1 KMSINFY
8 SQLKKNL
15 QGELRENF
23 DLSKSNWLG
32 IGGKANFFFK
42 PKDLND
48 LQIFLRNNNQHF
60 PIIVIGSGSNLLI
73 RDKGFEGVVIKFGK
87 NFDYI
92 KINNEIIN
100 CGPATQKTLLA
111 ETAANNNLTGFEFLY
126 CIPGT
131 IAGGIVMNSG
141 CYGSD
146 ISKIVLSISVIDMNG
161 EIKIINNKD
170 INFSYRKSSL
180 TKNQIITNIEMKGS
194 FLKKEKVIEIMRNLK
209 NKKDFEQ
216 PQKIKTGGSTFKN
229 PRDSDKKAWELIKES
244 GCADLRVGGIK
255 LSKLHCNFLENLD
268 GATSEDA
275 ENLIENIKQQVFKK
289 TNINLELE
297 LEVVGKK

>member
-1 KMSINFY
+1 MSINFY
-8 SQLKKNL
+8 SEHKKNL

-42 PKDLND
+42 PKDLKD
-48 LQIFLRNNNQHF
+48 LQIFLRNNNKHF

-73 RDKGFEGVVIKFGK
+73 RDKGFDGVVIKFGK
-87 NFDYI
+87 DFDYK
-92 KINNEIIN
+92 KINNNIIN
-100 CGPATQKTLLA
+100 CGPATPKSILA
-111 ETAANNNLTGFEFLY
+111 EYAANNNLTGFEFLY

-131 IAGGIVMNSG
+131 VAGGVVMNSG

-146 ISKIVLSISVIDMNG
+146 ISKVVLSVTVIDMNG
-161 EIKIINNKD
+161 EIKIISNKD
-170 INFSYRKSSL
+170 INFSYRHSSL

-194 FLKKEKVIEIMRNLK
+194 FLENQKILEIMKNLK
-209 NKKDFEQ
+209 DKKDTEQ

-229 PRDSDKKAWELIKES
+229 PKNSDKKAWQLIKES
-244 GCADLRVGGIK
+244 GCADLRVGRIK
-255 LSKLHCNFLENLD
+255 LSNLHCNFLENLD
-268 GATSEDA
+268 KASSEDA
-275 ENLIENIKQQVFKK
+275 ENLIEKIKKEVFKK
-289 TNINLELE
+289 TNVNLELE

>member
-1 KMSINFY
+1 MSINFY

-180 TKNQIITNIEMKGS
+180 TKNQIITNIEMRGS

-229 PRDSDKKAWELIKES
+229 PRNSDKKAWELIKES

>member
-1 KMSINFY
+1 MSINFY
-8 SQLKKNL
+8 SELKKNL

-42 PKDLND
+42 PKDLKD
-48 LQIFLRNNNQHF
+48 LQIFLRNNNRHF

-73 RDKGFEGVVIKFGK
+73 RDKGFDGVVIKFGK
-87 NFDYI
+87 DFDYI
-92 KINNEIIN
+92 KINNDIIN
-100 CGPATQKTLLA
+100 CGPATPKSILA
-111 ETAANNNLTGFEFLY
+111 EYVANNNLTGFEFLY

-131 IAGGIVMNSG
+131 IAGGVVMNSG

-146 ISKIVLSISVIDMNG
+146 ISKVVLSVTVIDMNG
-161 EIKIINNKD
+161 EIEVISNKD
-170 INFSYRKSSL
+170 INFSYRHSSL

-194 FLKKEKVIEIMRNLK
+194 FLENQKILEIMKNLK
-209 NKKDFEQ
+209 DKKDTEQ

-229 PRDSDKKAWELIKES
+229 PKNSDKKAWQLIKES
-244 GCADLRVGGIK
+244 GCADLRVGRIK
-255 LSKLHCNFLENLD
+255 LSNLHCNFLENLD
-268 GATSEDA
+268 KASSEDA
-275 ENLIENIKQQVFKK
+275 ENLIEKIKKEVFKK
-289 TNINLELE
+289 TNVNLELE

>member
-1 KMSINFY
+1 MSTNFY
-8 SQLKKNL
+8 SQLKKNI

-161 EIKIINNKD
+161 DIKIINNKD

-229 PRDSDKKAWELIKES
+229 PSNSDKKAWELIKES

>member
-1 KMSINFY
+1 MSINFY
-8 SQLKKNL
+8 SELKKNL

>member
-1 KMSINFY
+1 MSINFY
-8 SQLKKNL
+8 SQLKRNL
-15 QGELRENF
+15 KGDLRENF

-32 IGGKANFFFK
+32 IGGKAKFFFK
-42 PKDLND
+42 PKDLKD
-48 LQIFLRNNNQHF
+48 LQIFLKNNNQHL

-73 RDKGFEGVVIKFGK
+73 RDKGFDGVVIKFGK
-87 NFDYI
+87 DFDYI
-92 KINNEIIN
+92 RINNDIIN
-100 CGPATQKTLLA
+100 CGPSTQKTLLA
-111 ETAANNNLTGFEFLY
+111 EYAANNNLTGFEFLY

-131 IAGGIVMNSG
+131 VAGGVVMNSG

-146 ISKIVLSISVIDMNG
+146 ISKIVLSISIIDMNG

-170 INFSYRKSSL
+170 INFSYRYSSL

-194 FLKKEKVIEIMRNLK
+194 FLEKQKILEIMNNLK
-209 NKKDFEQ
+209 NKKDTDQ

-229 PRDSDKKAWELIKES
+229 PKNSDKKAWQLIKES

-255 LSKLHCNFLENLD
+255 LSNLHCNFLENLD
-268 GATSEDA
+268 KATSEDA
-275 ENLIENIKQQVFKK
+275 ETLIENIKKEVFKK

-297 LEVVGKK
+297 LEVVGKR

>member
-1 KMSINFY
+1 MSINFY
-8 SQLKKNL
+8 SELKKNL

-42 PKDLND
+42 PKDLKD
-48 LQIFLRNNNQHF
+48 LQIFLRNNNKHF

-73 RDKGFEGVVIKFGK
+73 RDKGFDGVVIKFGK
-87 NFDYI
+87 DFDYK
-92 KINNEIIN
+92 KINNNIIN
-100 CGPATQKTLLA
+100 CGPATPKSILA
-111 ETAANNNLTGFEFLY
+111 EYAANNNLTGFEFLY

-131 IAGGIVMNSG
+131 VAGGVVMNSG

-146 ISKIVLSISVIDMNG
+146 ISKVVLSVTVIDMNG

-170 INFSYRKSSL
+170 INFSYRHSSL

-194 FLKKEKVIEIMRNLK
+194 FLEKQKILEIMKNLK
-209 NKKDFEQ
+209 NKKDSEQ

-229 PRDSDKKAWELIKES
+229 PKNSEKKAWQLIKES

-255 LSKLHCNFLENLD
+255 LSNLHCNFLENLD
-268 GATSEDA
+268 KASSEDA
-275 ENLIENIKQQVFKK
+275 ENLIEKIKKEVFKK
-289 TNINLELE
+289 TNVNLELE

>member
-1 KMSINFY
+1 MSINFY
-8 SQLKKNL
+8 SQLRKNL
-15 QGELRENF
+15 QGDLRENF

-32 IGGKANFFFK
+32 IGGKAKFLFK
-42 PKDLND
+42 PNDLKD
-48 LQIFLRNNNQHF
+48 LQIFLKNNNQHL

-73 RDKGFEGVVIKFGK
+73 RDKGFDGVVIKFGK
-87 NFDYI
+87 DFDYI
-92 KINNEIIN
+92 KINNDIIN
-100 CGPATQKTLLA
+100 CGPSTQKSLLA
-111 ETAANNNLTGFEFLY
+111 KYAANNNLTGFEFLY

-131 IAGGIVMNSG
+131 VAGGVVMNSG

-146 ISKIVLSISVIDMNG
+146 MSKVVLSISIIDMNG

-170 INFSYRKSSL
+170 INFSYRHTSL

-194 FLKKEKVIEIMRNLK
+194 FLEKQKILEIMENLK
-209 NKKDFEQ
+209 NKKDTDQ

-229 PRDSDKKAWELIKES
+229 PKNSDKKAWQLIKES

-255 LSKLHCNFLENLD
+255 LSNLHCNFLENLD
-268 GATSEDA
+268 KASSEDA
-275 ENLIENIKQQVFKK
+275 ENLIENIKKEVFKK

>member
-1 KMSINFY
+1 MSINFY

-100 CGPATQKTLLA
+100 CGPATQKILLA

-146 ISKIVLSISVIDMNG
+146 LSKIVLSISVIDMNG

-268 GATSEDA
+268 AATSEDA

>member
-1 KMSINFY
+1 MSINFY
-8 SQLKKNL
+8 SELKKNL

-42 PKDLND
+42 PKDLKD
-48 LQIFLRNNNQHF
+48 LQIFLRNNNKHF

-73 RDKGFEGVVIKFGK
+73 RDKGFDGVVIKFGK
-87 NFDYI
+87 DFDYK
-92 KINNEIIN
+92 KINNNIIN
-100 CGPATQKTLLA
+100 CGPATPKSILA
-111 ETAANNNLTGFEFLY
+111 EYAANNNLTGFEFLH

-131 IAGGIVMNSG
+131 IAGGVVMNSG

-146 ISKIVLSISVIDMNG
+146 ISKVVLSVTVIDMNG
-161 EIKIINNKD
+161 EIKIISNKD
-170 INFSYRKSSL
+170 INFSYRHSSL
-180 TKNQIITNIEMKGS
+180 TKNQIITNIEMQGS
-194 FLKKEKVIEIMRNLK
+194 FLENQKILEIMKNLK
-209 NKKDFEQ
+209 NKKDSEQ

-229 PRDSDKKAWELIKES
+229 PKNSEKKAWQLIKES

-255 LSKLHCNFLENLD
+255 LSNLHCNFLENLD
-268 GATSEDA
+268 KASSEDA
-275 ENLIENIKQQVFKK
+275 ENLIEKIKKEVFKK
-289 TNINLELE
+289 TNVNLELE

>member
-1 KMSINFY
+1 MSINFY

-146 ISKIVLSISVIDMNG
+146 LSKIVLSISVIDMNG

>member
-1 KMSINFY
+1 MSINFY
-8 SQLKKNL
+8 SELKKNL

-42 PKDLND
+42 PKDLKD
-48 LQIFLRNNNQHF
+48 LQIFLRNNNRHF

-73 RDKGFEGVVIKFGK
+73 RDKGFDGVVIKFGK
-87 NFDYI
+87 DFDYK
-92 KINNEIIN
+92 KINNNIIN
-100 CGPATQKTLLA
+100 CGPATPKSILA
-111 ETAANNNLTGFEFLY
+111 EYAANNNLTGFEFLY

-131 IAGGIVMNSG
+131 VAGGVVMNSG

-146 ISKIVLSISVIDMNG
+146 ISKVILSVTVIDMNG
-161 EIKIINNKD
+161 EIEVISNKD
-170 INFSYRKSSL
+170 INFSYRHSSL

-194 FLKKEKVIEIMRNLK
+194 FLENQKILEIMKNLK
-209 NKKDFEQ
+209 DKKDTEQ

-229 PRDSDKKAWELIKES
+229 PKNSDKKAWQLIKES
-244 GCADLRVGGIK
+244 GCADLRVGRIK
-255 LSKLHCNFLENLD
+255 LSNLHCNFLENLD
-268 GATSEDA
+268 KASSEDA
-275 ENLIENIKQQVFKK
+275 ENLIEKIKKEVFKK
-289 TNINLELE
+289 TNVNLELE

>member
-1 KMSINFY
+1 MSINFY
-8 SQLKKNL
+8 SELKKNL

-42 PKDLND
+42 PKDLKD
-48 LQIFLRNNNQHF
+48 LQIFLRNNNKHF

-73 RDKGFEGVVIKFGK
+73 RDKGFDGVVIKFGK
-87 NFDYI
+87 DFDYI
-92 KINNEIIN
+92 KINNDIIN
-100 CGPATQKTLLA
+100 CGPATPKSILA
-111 ETAANNNLTGFEFLY
+111 EYAANNNLTGFEFLY

-131 IAGGIVMNSG
+131 IAGGVVMNSG

-146 ISKIVLSISVIDMNG
+146 ISKVVLSVTVIDMNG
-161 EIKIINNKD
+161 EIKIISNKD
-170 INFSYRKSSL
+170 INFSYRHSSL

-194 FLKKEKVIEIMRNLK
+194 FLENQKILEIMKNLK
-209 NKKDFEQ
+209 NKKDSEQ

-229 PRDSDKKAWELIKES
+229 PKNSDKKAWQLIKES
-244 GCADLRVGGIK
+244 GCADLRVGRIK
-255 LSKLHCNFLENLD
+255 LSNLHCNFLENLD
-268 GATSEDA
+268 KASSEDA
-275 ENLIENIKQQVFKK
+275 ENLIEKIKKEVFKK
-289 TNINLELE
+289 TNVNLELE

>member
-1 KMSINFY
+1 MSINFY
-8 SQLKKNL
+8 SQLKRNL
-15 QGELRENF
+15 KGDLRENF

-32 IGGKANFFFK
+32 IGGKAKFFFK
-42 PKDLND
+42 PKDLKD
-48 LQIFLRNNNQHF
+48 LQIFLKNNNQHL

-73 RDKGFEGVVIKFGK
+73 RDKGFDGVVIKFGK
-87 NFDYI
+87 DFDYI
-92 KINNEIIN
+92 RINNDIIN
-100 CGPATQKTLLA
+100 CGPSTQKTLLA
-111 ETAANNNLTGFEFLY
+111 EYAANNNLTGFEFLY

-131 IAGGIVMNSG
+131 VAGGVVMNSG

-146 ISKIVLSISVIDMNG
+146 ISKIVLSISIIDMNG

-170 INFSYRKSSL
+170 INFSYRHTSL

-194 FLKKEKVIEIMRNLK
+194 FLEKQKILEIMNNLK
-209 NKKDFEQ
+209 NRKDTDQ

-229 PRDSDKKAWELIKES
+229 PKNSDKKAWQLIKES

-255 LSKLHCNFLENLD
+255 LSNLHCNFLENLD
-268 GATSEDA
+268 KATSEDA
-275 ENLIENIKQQVFKK
+275 ETLIENIKKEVFKK

-297 LEVVGKK
+297 LEVVGKR

>member
-1 KMSINFY
+1 MSINFY
-8 SQLKKNL
+8 SQLRKNL
-15 QGELRENF
+15 QGDLRENF

-32 IGGKANFFFK
+32 IGGKAKFLFK
-42 PKDLND
+42 PKDLKD
-48 LQIFLRNNNQHF
+48 LQIFLKNNDQHL

-73 RDKGFEGVVIKFGK
+73 RDKGFDGVVIKFGK
-87 NFDYI
+87 DFDYI
-92 KINNEIIN
+92 KINNDIIN
-100 CGPATQKTLLA
+100 CGPSTQKSLLA
-111 ETAANNNLTGFEFLY
+111 KYAANNNLTGFEFLY

-131 IAGGIVMNSG
+131 VAGGVVMNSG

-146 ISKIVLSISVIDMNG
+146 ISKIVLSISIIDMNG
-161 EIKIINNKD
+161 KIKIINNKD
-170 INFSYRKSSL
+170 INFSYRHTSL

-194 FLKKEKVIEIMRNLK
+194 FLEKQKILEIMENLK
-209 NKKDFEQ
+209 NKKDTDQ

-229 PRDSDKKAWELIKES
+229 PKNSDKKAWQLIKES

-255 LSKLHCNFLENLD
+255 LSNLHCNFLENLD
-268 GATSEDA
+268 KASSEDA
-275 ENLIENIKQQVFKK
+275 ENLIENIKKEVFKK

>member
-1 KMSINFY
+1 MSINFY
-8 SQLKKNL
+8 SQLRKNL
-15 QGELRENF
+15 QGDLRENF

-32 IGGKANFFFK
+32 IGGKAKFIFK
-42 PKDLND
+42 PKDLKD
-48 LQIFLRNNNQHF
+48 LQIFLKNNNQHL

-73 RDKGFEGVVIKFGK
+73 RDKGFDGVVIKFGK
-87 NFDYI
+87 DFDYI
-92 KINNEIIN
+92 KINNDIIN
-100 CGPATQKTLLA
+100 CGPSTQKSLLA
-111 ETAANNNLTGFEFLY
+111 KYAANNNLTGFEFLY

-131 IAGGIVMNSG
+131 VAGGVVMNSG

-146 ISKIVLSISVIDMNG
+146 MSKVVLSISIIDMNG

-170 INFSYRKSSL
+170 INFSYRHTSL

-194 FLKKEKVIEIMRNLK
+194 FLEKQKILEIMENLK
-209 NKKDFEQ
+209 NQKDTDQ

-229 PRDSDKKAWELIKES
+229 PKNSDKKAWQLIKES

-255 LSKLHCNFLENLD
+255 LSNLHCNFLENLD
-268 GATSEDA
+268 KASSEDA
-275 ENLIENIKQQVFKK
+275 ENLIENIKKEVFKK

>member
-1 KMSINFY
+1 MSINFY
-8 SQLKKNL
+8 SQLRKNL
-15 QGELRENF
+15 QGDLRENF

-32 IGGKANFFFK
+32 IGGKAKFLFK
-42 PKDLND
+42 PKDLKD
-48 LQIFLRNNNQHF
+48 LQIFLKNNNQHL

-73 RDKGFEGVVIKFGK
+73 RDKGFDGVVIKFGK
-87 NFDYI
+87 DFDYI
-92 KINNEIIN
+92 KINNDIIN
-100 CGPATQKTLLA
+100 CGPSTQKSLLA
-111 ETAANNNLTGFEFLY
+111 KYAANNNLTGFEFLY

-131 IAGGIVMNSG
+131 VAGGVVMNSG

-146 ISKIVLSISVIDMNG
+146 ISKIVLSISIIDMNG
-161 EIKIINNKD
+161 KIKIINNKD
-170 INFSYRKSSL
+170 INFSYRHTSL

-194 FLKKEKVIEIMRNLK
+194 FLEKQKILEIMENLK
-209 NKKDFEQ
+209 NKKDTDQ

-229 PRDSDKKAWELIKES
+229 PKNSDKKAWQLIKES

-255 LSKLHCNFLENLD
+255 LSNLHCNFLENLD
-268 GATSEDA
+268 KASSEDA
-275 ENLIENIKQQVFKK
+275 ENLIENIKKEVFKK

>member
-1 KMSINFY
+1 MSINFY
-8 SQLKKNL
+8 SQLTRNL
-15 QGELRENF
+15 KGDLRENF

-32 IGGKANFFFK
+32 IGGKAKFFFK
-42 PKDLND
+42 PKDLKD
-48 LQIFLRNNNQHF
+48 LQIFLKNNNQHL

-73 RDKGFEGVVIKFGK
+73 RDKGFDGVVIKFGK
-87 NFDYI
+87 DFDYI
-92 KINNEIIN
+92 KINNDIIN
-100 CGPATQKTLLA
+100 CGPSTQKTLLA
-111 ETAANNNLTGFEFLY
+111 EYAANNNLTGFEFLY

-131 IAGGIVMNSG
+131 VAGGVVMNSG

-146 ISKIVLSISVIDMNG
+146 ISKIVLSISIIDMNG

-170 INFSYRKSSL
+170 INFSYRHTSL

-194 FLKKEKVIEIMRNLK
+194 FLEKQKILEIMNNLK
-209 NKKDFEQ
+209 NKKDTNQ

-229 PRDSDKKAWELIKES
+229 PKNSDKKAWQLIKES

-255 LSKLHCNFLENLD
+255 LSNLHCNFLENLD
-268 GATSEDA
+268 KATSEDA
-275 ENLIENIKQQVFKK
+275 ETLIENIKKEVFKK

-297 LEVVGKK
+297 LEVVGKR

>member
-1 KMSINFY
+1 MSINFY
-8 SQLKKNL
+8 SELKKNL

-42 PKDLND
+42 PKDLKD
-48 LQIFLRNNNQHF
+48 LQIFLRNNNKHF

-73 RDKGFEGVVIKFGK
+73 RDKGFDGVVIKFGK
-87 NFDYI
+87 DFDYK
-92 KINNEIIN
+92 KINNNIIN
-100 CGPATQKTLLA
+100 CGPATPKSILA
-111 ETAANNNLTGFEFLY
+111 EYAANNNLTGFEFLY

-131 IAGGIVMNSG
+131 VAGGVVMNSG

-146 ISKIVLSISVIDMNG
+146 ISKVVLSVTVIDMNG
-161 EIKIINNKD
+161 EIKVISNKD
-170 INFSYRKSSL
+170 INFSYRHSSL
-180 TKNQIITNIEMKGS
+180 TKNQIITNIEMQGS
-194 FLKKEKVIEIMRNLK
+194 FLENQKILEIMKNLK
-209 NKKDFEQ
+209 DKKDTEQ

-229 PRDSDKKAWELIKES
+229 PKNSDKKAWQLIKES
-244 GCADLRVGGIK
+244 GCADLRVGRIK
-255 LSKLHCNFLENLD
+255 LSNLHCNFLENLD
-268 GATSEDA
+268 KASSEDA
-275 ENLIENIKQQVFKK
+275 ENLIEKIKKEVFKK

>member
-1 KMSINFY
+1 MSINFY
-8 SQLKKNL
+8 SQLKKNI

-32 IGGKANFFFK
+32 IGGKAKFFFK
-42 PKDLND
+42 PKDLKD

-73 RDKGFEGVVIKFGK
+73 RDKGFDGVVIKFGK
-87 NFDYI
+87 DFDYI
-92 KINNEIIN
+92 KINNDIIN
-100 CGPATQKTLLA
+100 CGPATQKSLLA
-111 ETAANNNLTGFEFLY
+111 EYAANNNLTGFEFLY

-131 IAGGIVMNSG
+131 VAGGVIMNSG

-146 ISKIVLSISVIDMNG
+146 ISKVVLSISAIDMNG
-161 EIKIINNKD
+161 EIKIIDNKD
-170 INFSYRKSSL
+170 INFSYRHSSL

-194 FLKKEKVIEIMRNLK
+194 VLEKKKVLEIMENLK
-209 NKKDFEQ
+209 NKKDTEQ

-229 PRDSDKKAWELIKES
+229 PNNSDKKAWQLIKES
-244 GCADLRVGGIK
+244 GCADLKVGGIK
-255 LSKLHCNFLENLD
+255 LSNLHCNFLENL
-268 GATSEDA
+268 GKASSEDA
-275 ENLIENIKQQVFKK
+275 ENLIENIQKEVFKK

-297 LEVVGKK
+297 LEVVGTK

>member
-1 KMSINFY
+1 MSINFY
-8 SQLKKNL
+8 SELKKNL

-42 PKDLND
+42 PKDLKD
-48 LQIFLRNNNQHF
+48 LQIFLRNNNRHF

-73 RDKGFEGVVIKFGK
+73 RDKGFDGVVIKFGK
-87 NFDYI
+87 DFDYI
-92 KINNEIIN
+92 KINNDIIN
-100 CGPATQKTLLA
+100 CGPATPKSILA
-111 ETAANNNLTGFEFLY
+111 EYVANNNLTGFEFLY

-131 IAGGIVMNSG
+131 IAGGVVMNSG

-146 ISKIVLSISVIDMNG
+146 ISKVVLSVTVIDMNG
-161 EIKIINNKD
+161 EIKIISNKD
-170 INFSYRKSSL
+170 INFSYRHSSL

-194 FLKKEKVIEIMRNLK
+194 FLENQKILEIMKNLK
-209 NKKDFEQ
+209 DKKDTEQ

-229 PRDSDKKAWELIKES
+229 PKNSDKKAWQLIKES
-244 GCADLRVGGIK
+244 GCADLRVGRIK
-255 LSKLHCNFLENLD
+255 LSNLHCNFLENLD
-268 GATSEDA
+268 KASSEDA
-275 ENLIENIKQQVFKK
+275 ENLIEKIKKEVFKK
-289 TNINLELE
+289 TNVNLELE

>member
-1 KMSINFY
+1 MSINFY
-8 SQLKKNL
+8 SQLKKNI

-42 PKDLND
+42 PKDLKD
-48 LQIFLRNNNQHF
+48 LQIFLRNNNKHF

-73 RDKGFEGVVIKFGK
+73 RDKGFDGVVIKFGK
-87 NFDYI
+87 DFDYI
-92 KINNEIIN
+92 KINNDIIN
-100 CGPATQKTLLA
+100 CGPATPKSILA
-111 ETAANNNLTGFEFLY
+111 EYAANNNLTGFEFLY

-131 IAGGIVMNSG
+131 VAGGVVMNSG

-146 ISKIVLSISVIDMNG
+146 ISKVVLSVTVIDMNG
-161 EIKIINNKD
+161 EIKIISNKD
-170 INFSYRKSSL
+170 INFSYRHSSL

-194 FLKKEKVIEIMRNLK
+194 FLENQKILEIMKNLK
-209 NKKDFEQ
+209 DKKDTEQ

-229 PRDSDKKAWELIKES
+229 PKNSDKKAWQLIKES
-244 GCADLRVGGIK
+244 GCADLRVGRIK
-255 LSKLHCNFLENLD
+255 LSNLHCNFLENLD
-268 GATSEDA
+268 KASSEDA
-275 ENLIENIKQQVFKK
+275 ENLIEKIKKEVFKK
-289 TNINLELE
+289 TNVNLELE

>member
-1 KMSINFY
+1 MSINFY
-8 SQLKKNL
+8 SELKKNL

-42 PKDLND
+42 PKDLKD
-48 LQIFLRNNNQHF
+48 LQIFLRNNNKHF

-73 RDKGFEGVVIKFGK
+73 RDKGFDGVVIKFGK
-87 NFDYI
+87 DFDYK
-92 KINNEIIN
+92 KINNNIIN
-100 CGPATQKTLLA
+100 CGPATPKSILA
-111 ETAANNNLTGFEFLY
+111 EYAANNNLTGFEFLY

-131 IAGGIVMNSG
+131 IAGGVVMNSG

-146 ISKIVLSISVIDMNG
+146 ISKVVLSVTVIDMNG
-161 EIKIINNKD
+161 EIKIISNKD
-170 INFSYRKSSL
+170 INFSYRHSSL

-194 FLKKEKVIEIMRNLK
+194 FLENQKILEIMKNLK
-209 NKKDFEQ
+209 DKKDTEQ

-229 PRDSDKKAWELIKES
+229 PKNSDKKAWQLIKES
-244 GCADLRVGGIK
+244 GCADLRVGRIK
-255 LSKLHCNFLENLD
+255 LSNLHCNFLENLD
-268 GATSEDA
+268 KASSEDA
-275 ENLIENIKQQVFKK
+275 ENLIEKIKKEVFKK
-289 TNINLELE
+289 TNVNLELE

>member
-1 KMSINFY
+1 MSINFY
-8 SQLKKNL
+8 SQLKRNL
-15 QGELRENF
+15 KGDLRENF

-32 IGGKANFFFK
+32 IGGKAKFFFK
-42 PKDLND
+42 PKDLKD
-48 LQIFLRNNNQHF
+48 LQIFLKNNNQYL

-73 RDKGFEGVVIKFGK
+73 RDKGFDGAVIKFGK
-87 NFDYI
+87 DFDYI
-92 KINNEIIN
+92 RINNDIIN
-100 CGPATQKTLLA
+100 CGPSTQKTLLA
-111 ETAANNNLTGFEFLY
+111 EYAANNNLTGFEFLY

-131 IAGGIVMNSG
+131 VAGGVVMNSG

-146 ISKIVLSISVIDMNG
+146 ISKIVLSISIIDMNG

-170 INFSYRKSSL
+170 INFSYRHTSL

-194 FLKKEKVIEIMRNLK
+194 FLEKQKILEIMNNLK
-209 NKKDFEQ
+209 NKKDTDQ

-229 PRDSDKKAWELIKES
+229 PKNSDKKAWQLIKES

-255 LSKLHCNFLENLD
+255 LSNLHCNFLENLD
-268 GATSEDA
+268 KATSEDA
-275 ENLIENIKQQVFKK
+275 ETLIENIKKEVFKK

-297 LEVVGKK
+297 LEVVGKR